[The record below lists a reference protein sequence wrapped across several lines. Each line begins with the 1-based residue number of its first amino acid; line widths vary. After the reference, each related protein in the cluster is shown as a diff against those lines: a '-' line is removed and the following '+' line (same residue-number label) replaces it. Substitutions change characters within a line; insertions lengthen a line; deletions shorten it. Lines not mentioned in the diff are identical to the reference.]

1 MKYKEESRN
10 KMVALKLS
18 RIAYF
23 LVKAGRP
30 DTDFPTLVYLHA
42 VNGCD
47 VGDINHSK
55 NFPPKFL
62 KHVAKVLKDKLAS
75 YLASRLAQTGKRPPC
90 KIVADKATWQ
100 HQTRQLIGIVTVV
113 PESDQPIQA
122 MILGTP
128 VVRGPILCSEGPLV
142 RRSYVP
148 SFSGKARNIGSSE
161 DRS

>member
-1 MKYKEESRN
+1 
-10 KMVALKLS
+10 MVALKLS
-18 RIAYF
+18 SIAYF

-47 VGDINHSK
+47 VGDINHCK

-100 HQTRQLIGIVTVV
+100 HQTRQLMGNGYCN
-113 PESDQPIQA
+113 S
-122 MILGTP
+122 
-128 VVRGPILCSEGPLV
+128 C
-142 RRSYVP
+142 
-148 SFSGKARNIGSSE
+148 ARI
-161 DRS
+161 